1 MTGDEP
7 GRTQLRN
14 RFALS
19 GHGLKEEELDGMM
32 EEFIDDCKTQSD
44 SFLKVRS
51 RLVATY
57 NLACLKLTESY

>member
-51 RLVATY
+51 RLIAKY
-57 NLACLKLTESY
+57 NLVRSKFSES

>member
-19 GHGLKEEELDGMM
+19 GHGLKEEDLDGMM

-51 RLVATY
+51 RLLAKY
-57 NLACLKLTESY
+57 NLVRSKFSES

>member
-19 GHGLKEEELDGMM
+19 GHGLKEDELDAMM

-44 SFLKVRS
+44 SFLKVHS
-51 RLVATY
+51 RLIATY
-57 NLACLKLTESY
+57 NISCLEFSES

>member
-51 RLVATY
+51 RLIAT
-57 NLACLKLTESY
+57 

>member
-51 RLVATY
+51 GLIAKY
-57 NLACLKLTESY
+57 NISCLKFSEA

>member
-51 RLVATY
+51 RLIAKY
-57 NLACLKLTESY
+57 SLAGLKFSES

>member
-19 GHGLKEEELDGMM
+19 GHGLTEEELDGMM

-44 SFLKVRS
+44 SFLKVGS
-51 RLVATY
+51 RLIAKHITFPV
-57 NLACLKLTESY
+57 

>member
-19 GHGLKEEELDGMM
+19 GHGLKEEELDAMM
-32 EEFIDDCKTQSD
+32 EEFVDDCKTQSD

-51 RLVATY
+51 RLIAKH
-57 NLACLKLTESY
+57 NLACSKFSES

>member
-44 SFLKVRS
+44 SFLKVHS
-51 RLVATY
+51 RLIATY
-57 NLACLKLTESY
+57 KISCLKFSE

>member
-51 RLVATY
+51 RLIVKH
-57 NLACLKLTESY
+57 NLACLKFSES

>member
-44 SFLKVRS
+44 SYLKVRS
-51 RLVATY
+51 RVIATY
-57 NLACLKLTESY
+57 NIYCLKFSES

>member
-32 EEFIDDCKTQSD
+32 EEFIDDCKTQCD
-44 SFLKVRS
+44 LFLKVGS
-51 RLVATY
+51 RLIATY
-57 NLACLKLTESY
+57 HVACLKFSES

>member
-19 GHGLKEEELDGMM
+19 GHGLKGEELDAMM

-51 RLVATY
+51 RFIAKY
-57 NLACLKLTESY
+57 NLACLKFSDS

>member
-1 MTGDEP
+1 MNGDEP
-7 GRTQLRN
+7 ERTRLRN

-51 RLVATY
+51 RLIAKY
-57 NLACLKLTESY
+57 NLACLKFSES

>member
-44 SFLKVRS
+44 ALLKV
-51 RLVATY
+51 T
-57 NLACLKLTESY
+57 